1 MIDNNFNDAC
11 CSGGVHEWVLI
22 TSSLTTTLR
31 DTLSRLSLEVASA
44 HIYVID
50 HIDALMRESFL
61 RGRTDASVVL
71 Q

>member
-1 MIDNNFNDAC
+1 MIDNNFNDTC
-11 CSGGVHEWVLI
+11 CSGGVDGWVLI

-50 HIDALMRESFL
+50 HIDALMRESML
-61 RGRTDASVVL
+61 EM
-71 Q
+71 